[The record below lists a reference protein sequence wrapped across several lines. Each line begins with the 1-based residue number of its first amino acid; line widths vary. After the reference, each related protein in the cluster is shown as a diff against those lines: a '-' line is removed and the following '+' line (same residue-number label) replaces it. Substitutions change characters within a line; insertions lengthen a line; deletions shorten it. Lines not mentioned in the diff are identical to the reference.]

1 MDENPYSIHV
11 SSDVG
16 GVALRVASTTD
27 AQLATHIPS
36 MSVYD
41 AEDALLVRSDKVALL
56 FICGLL
62 DFFVTASS

>member
-1 MDENPYSIHV
+1 MDENPHTVHV

-16 GVALRVASTTD
+16 GIALRVASTTE

-62 DFFVTASS
+62 DSFVTALS